1 MSNKVVVSVHASV
14 SSSTACI
21 CGNHTD
27 QRLYVLAHP
36 QSQVYRGIIDDVI
49 NNVRQDFEEMG
60 IEKEV
65 LEELQRVSPHD
76 HRPK

>member
-1 MSNKVVVSVHASV
+1 MVHRFADI
-14 SSSTACI
+14 THHNC
-21 CGNHTD
+21 HF
-27 QRLYVLAHP
+27 

-65 LEELQRVSPHD
+65 LEELQRVSTLPFD
-76 HRPK
+76 SR

>member
-1 MSNKVVVSVHASV
+1 MQLHLPL
-14 SSSTACI
+14 SSAAWI
-21 CGNHTD
+21 CGNHAD
-27 QRLYVLAHP
+27 HRLYVLARP

-65 LEELQRVSPHD
+65 LEELQRVSLHD
-76 HRPK
+76 HRLK